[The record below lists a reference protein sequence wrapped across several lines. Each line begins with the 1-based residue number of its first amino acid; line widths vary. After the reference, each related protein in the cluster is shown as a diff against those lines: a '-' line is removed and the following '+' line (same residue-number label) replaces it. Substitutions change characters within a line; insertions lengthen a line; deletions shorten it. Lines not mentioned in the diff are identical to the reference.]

1 MSPRRE
7 GSYEAPPKGCP
18 SRFSHARMTFCTFST
33 SDSVQSSS
41 RSSWVKVWTV
51 SASRRAS
58 PARRSALACSRRSS
72 SSTGQFLDGA
82 GQADQEHVMAV
93 QKLPEFG
100 PHGGRFNDVV
110 HHEVVPGVQQGGQAA
125 VEALEDVRAEVRPV
139 ADFAFGV
146 RGRTFAPN
154 MKKSRL
160 KCRKGVGMASR
171 TARHRVVLP
180 ALLAPLMR
188 IREAGIRGSM
198 GGSPGGGICRV
209 AQRP

>member
-1 MSPRRE
+1 
-7 GSYEAPPKGCP
+7 
-18 SRFSHARMTFCTFST
+18 
-33 SDSVQSSS
+33 
-41 RSSWVKVWTV
+41 
-51 SASRRAS
+51 
-58 PARRSALACSRRSS
+58 
-72 SSTGQFLDGA
+72 
-82 GQADQEHVMAV
+82 MAV

-110 HHEVVPGVQQGGQAA
+110 HYEVVPGVQQGGQR
-125 VEALEDVRAEVRPV
+125 LKPWKTCGRRCGQSRILPS
-139 ADFAFGV
+139 GV

-171 TARHRVVLP
+171 AARHRVVLP

-209 AQRP
+209 A